1 MSSRLLINKKYDKVV
16 VQHEKLFDIFVIS
29 IGFLQILYEIGNL
42 ILGFITERKMYYSIE
57 KKCKNKAEENEK
69 MEDLIDDIDKKL

>member
-1 MSSRLLINKKYDKVV
+1 
-16 VQHEKLFDIFVIS
+16 
-29 IGFLQILYEIGNL
+29 
-42 ILGFITERKMYYSIE
+42 MYYSIE